1 MNTPTRVAAFVGGLA
16 AVFAAAVGVGTLTG
30 PVGAASSTE
39 TAGHDA
45 GHTDTGTTEQ
55 AAAEN
60 LPGGLMVSQDGY
72 SLAVAERQ
80 PAGAAKAP
88 IQFQILGPDGR
99 PVTRYT
105 TAHGKDLHLI
115 VVRRDLTD
123 FQHVHPQLD
132 AAGTLSVPLDLS
144 DAGVYRLFADF
155 TPADRDDNLTLG
167 ADLSVAGD
175 YRPDPLPAT
184 SRTAE
189 VDGYTVT
196 LDGAL
201 EPGREAE
208 LTLSVSEDGRPVTDL
223 QPYLEAYGHL
233 VALRD
238 RDLAYLHV
246 HPAGTPGDGQTKPG
260 PAITFYATV
269 PSAGDYRLFLDFRHG
284 DQVRTAAFTV
294 TAGTTDRAQEPA
306 ATASPSQPA
315 EPSATASPAP
325 PAEPSASASEP
336 GDGHGHGG

>member
-1 MNTPTRVAAFVGGLA
+1 MNTPTKVAAFAGGLV
-16 AVFAAAVGVGTLTG
+16 AVFAAALGLGTLTG
-30 PVGAASSTE
+30 PLGTASTNSTAE
-39 TAGHDA
+39 PAGHGT
-45 GHTDTGTTEQ
+45 GHAETTTTDPT
-55 AAAEN
+55 AAAAH

-72 SLAVAERQ
+72 TLDLTERQ
-80 PAGAAKAP
+80 LRATPEVP
-88 IQFQILGPDGR
+88 LQFRILGPDGK

-115 VVRRDLTD
+115 AVRRDLTR

-132 AAGTLSVPLDLS
+132 AEGMWSVPLDLS
-144 DAGVYRLFADF
+144 DAGVYRVFADF

-167 ADLSVAGD
+167 ADLSVAGAHA
-175 YRPDPLPAT
+175 PQPLPAA

-196 LDGAL
+196 LDGTL

-208 LTLSVSEDGRPVTDL
+208 LTLTVSKDGQPVTDL

-246 HPAGTPGDGQTKPG
+246 HPAGSPDDGTTEPG
-260 PAITFYATV
+260 PGITFYATV

-284 DQVRTAAFTV
+284 DRVRTAAFTV
-294 TAGTTDRAQEPA
+294 RAGETPGTAEPA
-306 ATASPSQPA
+306 VTASAAPT
-315 EPSATASPAP
+315 PSAPAHD
-325 PAEPSASASEP
+325 AE
-336 GDGHGHGG
+336 DGHGHGG

>member
-1 MNTPTRVAAFVGGLA
+1 
-16 AVFAAAVGVGTLTG
+16 
-30 PVGAASSTE
+30 
-39 TAGHDA
+39 
-45 GHTDTGTTEQ
+45 
-55 AAAEN
+55 
-60 LPGGLMVSQDGY
+60 MVSQDGY
-72 SLAVAERQ
+72 TFDLAQREL
-80 PAGAAKAP
+80 PATAKAP
-88 IQFQILGPDGR
+88 IQFQILGPNNQ

-132 AAGTLSVPLDLS
+132 AAGTWSVPLDLS

-167 ADLSVAGD
+167 ADLSVAGNHE
-175 YRPDPLPAT
+175 PQALPVT

-208 LTLSVSEDGRPVTDL
+208 LTLSVSKDGRPVTDL

-246 HPAGTPGDGQTKPG
+246 HPAGTPGDGQTPAG

-284 DQVRTAAFTV
+284 DKVRTAAFTV
-294 TAGTTDRAQEPA
+294 AAGPAERSPEPA
-306 ATASPSQPA
+306 ASASPAQPA
-315 EPSATASPAP
+315 EPSAST
-325 PAEPSASASEP
+325 AEPEDGH
-336 GDGHGHGG
+336 GDGHGG

>member
-1 MNTPTRVAAFVGGLA
+1 MNTPTRVAAFAGGLA
-16 AVFAAAVGVGTLTG
+16 AVFAAAIGVGTLTG
-30 PVGAASSTE
+30 PVGTASTSSTAE
-39 TAGHDA
+39 PAGHDD
-45 GHTDTGTTEQ
+45 GHPDNGTSEQ
-55 AAAEN
+55 TTAED

-72 SLAVAERQ
+72 TFDLAQRQ
-80 PAGAAKAP
+80 LPATEKAP
-88 IQFQILGPDGR
+88 VQFRILGPDGR
-99 PVTRYT
+99 AVTRYT
-105 TAHGKDLHLI
+105 TAHGKDLHLV

-132 AAGTLSVPLDLS
+132 RQGTWSVPLDLS
-144 DAGVYRLFADF
+144 DAGAYRLFADF

-175 YRPDPLPAT
+175 YQPEALPAT

-201 EPGREAE
+201 EPGQEAE
-208 LTLSVSEDGRPVTDL
+208 LTLSVSKDGQPVTDL
-223 QPYLEAYGHL
+223 QPYLGAYGHL

-246 HPAGTPGDGQTKPG
+246 HPAGTPGDGQTQPG
-260 PAITFYATV
+260 PAVTLYATV
-269 PSAGDYRLFLDFRHG
+269 PSAGNYRLFLDFRHG

-294 TAGTTDRAQEPA
+294 TAGTTDRPPEPA
-306 ATASPSQPA
+306 AP
-315 EPSATASPAP
+315 SPAQ
-325 PAEPSASASEP
+325 PSDPASEAD
-336 GDGHGHGG
+336 DGHGHGG